1 MNLKNLFLAG
11 AVALSALSVSAED
24 SAGNYLHIRTSE
36 GWQVLNLDTVDRL
49 TFKGGTMT
57 ATDKDNNTVASFPQE
72 SLEKM
77 YVDETAGIGQVSAS
91 EAEATFTYDAASRTV
106 TMLADGAFKVYNAAG
121 ALLVNIPAVEKD
133 QTVVLTG
140 LQAGVVLISSG
151 DYTLKAAV
159 K

>member
-57 ATDKDNNTVASFPQE
+57 APDKD
-72 SLEKM
+72 
-77 YVDETAGIGQVSAS
+77 
-91 EAEATFTYDAASRTV
+91 
-106 TMLADGAFKVYNAAG
+106 
-121 ALLVNIPAVEKD
+121 
-133 QTVVLTG
+133 
-140 LQAGVVLISSG
+140 
-151 DYTLKAAV
+151 
-159 K
+159 